1 MADTI
6 GTYLS
11 GLLLVA
17 CFSYL
22 FKENRAFTYAE
33 HLYVGFA
40 AAQAI
45 ILGWSNIKQMG
56 LLPLMEGR
64 FILAIPLVLGVL
76 LYARYLKPVS
86 YLSRLPLAFMMGA
99 AAGVTI
105 TGVIDAQLVAQVK
118 ATMLPMTSLN
128 NAVMVLGT
136 ASTLAF
142 FLFIPF
148 RKKAEQGRATNGF
161 GTGAIVQNLGRAT
174 IMLAFGSSYGYTVM
188 ARLSYLV
195 ARLQFL
201 FGRIVPLIPE

>member
-1 MADTI
+1 MADTV

-11 GLLLVA
+11 GLLIVA

-45 ILGWSNIKQMG
+45 VLGWSNIKEMG
-56 LLPLMEGR
+56 LDPLRQGK
-64 FILAIPLVLGVL
+64 FILVIPLVLGVL
-76 LYARYLKPVS
+76 LYARYYKPVS
-86 YLSRLPLAFMMGA
+86 HLARFPLAFMMGA

-118 ATMLPMTSLN
+118 ATMLPMTNLN
-128 NAVMVLGT
+128 NVVMVLGT

-142 FLFIPF
+142 FLFIPIG
-148 RKKAEQGRATNGF
+148 KKAEGVKAANGF
-161 GTGAIVQNLGRAT
+161 GAGNLVRNLGRAT

-201 FGRIVPLIPE
+201 FGRIIPLIPD

>member
-1 MADTI
+1 MADTV

-11 GLLLVA
+11 GFLIVA

-33 HLYVGFA
+33 HLYIGFA

-45 ILGWSNIKQMG
+45 ILGWSNIRQLG
-56 LLPLMEGR
+56 IRPLGQGR
-64 FILAIPLVLGVL
+64 AVMAIPLILGL
-76 LYARYLKPVS
+76 LMYARFFKPVA

-105 TGVIDAQLVAQVK
+105 TGVVDAQLIAQVK
-118 ATMLPMTSLN
+118 ATILPMTSVKNVL
-128 NAVMVLGT
+128 MVLGT

-142 FLFIPF
+142 FLFIPLG
-148 RKKAEQGRATNGF
+148 KKAGEGRTANGF
-161 GTGAIVQNLGRAT
+161 GVDFLVKNFGRAT
-174 IMLAFGSSYGYTVM
+174 IMVAFGSSYGYTVM
-188 ARLSYLV
+188 ARLSYLI

-201 FGRIVPLIPE
+201 FGRIIPLIPD

>member
-1 MADTI
+1 MADMI

-11 GLLLVA
+11 GFLIVA

-33 HLYVGFA
+33 HLYIGFA

-45 ILGWSNIKQMG
+45 ILGWSNIRQLG
-56 LLPLMEGR
+56 IQPLLKGR
-64 FILAIPLVLGVL
+64 VVMLIPLVLGLL
-76 LYARYLKPVS
+76 LYARYRKPVA

-105 TGVIDAQLVAQVK
+105 TGVVDAQLITQVK
-118 ATMLPMTSLN
+118 ATMLPMTSVKNVL
-128 NAVMVLGT
+128 MVLGT
-136 ASTLAF
+136 ASTIAF
-142 FLFIPF
+142 FLFIPLG
-148 RKKAEQGRATNGF
+148 KKAGHVGTANGLGVGRF
-161 GTGAIVQNLGRAT
+161 VQSFGRAT
-174 IMLAFGSSYGYTVM
+174 IMIAFGSSYGYTVM

-201 FGRIVPLIPE
+201 FGRIIPLIPN